1 MKRIGLT
8 HLSPRGEMRMV
19 DVGDK
24 AVTHREAEACAR
36 VSMARSTA
44 KLLRDGRAEKGDV
57 LAAVRLAGIMGA
69 KNTSNIVPLCH
80 PLALSKV
87 EVEIE
92 VGDMDARITT
102 RVRCEGKTGVEMEA
116 LTAASTAALCL
127 YDMLKAKDRGMSFE
141 VFLVR
146 KEGGKSGTY
155 VRDAS
160 KPKARAAS
168 KARAPR

>member
-1 MKRIGLT
+1 
-8 HLSPRGEMRMV
+8 MV

-24 AVTHREAEACAR
+24 AITAREAEACAR
-36 VSMARSTA
+36 VAMARSTA
-44 KLLRDGRAEKGDV
+44 KLLREGRAEKGDV
-57 LAAVRLAGIMGA
+57 LAAVRIAGIMGA
-69 KNTSNIVPLCH
+69 KKTSDLLPLCH

-87 EVEIE
+87 EVTVD
-92 VGDMDARITT
+92 VGDMDATITT

-116 LTAASTAALCL
+116 LTAAATAALCL

-155 VRDAS
+155 LREAAR
-160 KPKARAAS
+160 PKRAARG
-168 KARAPR
+168 AR